1 MSKKPKLLATLLASE
16 KRRHHV
22 TAFVNQEADW
32 NQHEPTSGFARMFIA
47 MLILHVLII
56 GGIILSDSSSVAK
69 APAHAPAAQALMTKS
84 KNEIASVPSRAPV
97 VPAPATSGG
106 EEFEKYEV
114 RSGDSLPMIVAR
126 FGVDLEELIELNH
139 LDTNG
144 GFAAGTV
151 LQIPNHKVAA
161 PLQISAA
168 RPLPPMAVMP
178 PSSSPTSDAASSL
191 TDVTA
196 SSSAPVSD
204 AHSTLVSL
212 STKSDSVPLLAPLPD
227 VPAAAASTT
236 VAEKLTPDSPP
247 PASSKP
253 VVSKSDSVATHVE
266 REKPAQKKP
275 VVASAPPRPVPTP
288 SEMAK
293 RPVTK
298 ADAPPKAAVAKTA
311 TKAKPATAA
320 GGTHTLAKGE
330 TLYGLSARYGVSVAS
345 LIKANNIK
353 DPGKMRDG
361 LKLVIP
367 AK

>member
-56 GGIILSDSSSVAK
+56 GGIILSDSSSVTK

-84 KNEIASVPSRAPV
+84 KNEIASVPSQAPAAPAPV
-97 VPAPATSGG
+97 KSAG

-114 RSGDSLPMIVAR
+114 HSGDSLPMIVAR
-126 FGVDLEELIELNH
+126 FGVDREELIELNH

-151 LQIPNHKVAA
+151 LHIPNHKVAA

-178 PSSSPTSDAASSL
+178 PSSSSSTDTASSL
-191 TDVTA
+191 PEVVQSSNAPA
-196 SSSAPVSD
+196 STL
-204 AHSTLVSL
+204 HSTLVSL

-236 VAEKLTPDSPP
+236 VAEKHSPDSPP

-266 REKPAQKKP
+266 REKPSPKKP
-275 VVASAPPRPVPTP
+275 VVASAPPHPVPTP
-288 SEMAK
+288 SEMSK

-298 ADAPPKAAVAKTA
+298 ADSPPKAVAKTS
-311 TKAKPATAA
+311 TQDKPATAS

-330 TLYGLSARYGVSVAS
+330 TLYRLSAKYGVSVAS

-361 LKLVIP
+361 MKLVIP